1 MLDYRAHT
9 FIIAYRLRSFT
20 RAAEELH
27 ITQPAVSQHIKQ
39 LEARVGCSLFETRG
53 RAVRSTPAG
62 DLLYRR
68 LSVMANDEARIID
81 ELRRLD
87 SATVAPLR
95 LGCTRT
101 IADYVAPRLLAKHAQ
116 RHPEQT
122 VHLRSANTRDLLT
135 SLEMGELDLALVEGP
150 YDRSS
155 FDGSVLSTE
164 PYVAVASPRKAQS
177 AHALSDLLAHPI
189 IVREK
194 GSGTR
199 EILERM
205 LAAQGLELGDFAAVI
220 EVASI
225 PVIKEFVRAGRGI
238 TFIYRVAVSEE
249 LSRGELVDLTP
260 ADCAAH
266 HDFTLIWQQG
276 SAYAESYRALL
287 DEWRSDLP

>member
-1 MLDYRAHT
+1 M
-9 FIIAYRLRSFT
+9 
-20 RAAEELH
+20 
-27 ITQPAVSQHIKQ
+27 
-39 LEARVGCSLFETRG
+39 
-53 RAVRSTPAG
+53 
-62 DLLYRR
+62 
-68 LSVMANDEARIID
+68 
-81 ELRRLD
+81 
-87 SATVAPLR
+87 
-95 LGCTRT
+95 
-101 IADYVAPRLLAKHAQ
+101 
-116 RHPEQT
+116 
-122 VHLRSANTRDLLT
+122 HLRSANTRDLLA
-135 SLEMGELDLALVEGP
+135 SLEIGELDLALVEGP

-177 AHALSDLLAHPI
+177 AHALSDLLVHPI

-205 LAAQGLELGDFAAVI
+205 LAAQGLELGDFASVI

-266 HDFTLIWQQG
+266 HDFTLILATGQRLCRIPTARCLMNGAAICSDASKRFWREAQNG
-276 SAYAESYRALL
+276 PRMSPSRGRANAMLHQELGNRQACIAPYSTVTLL
-287 DEWRSDLP
+287 ARLRGWSTSQSRMMATSRARSWSGTVAVMGQNASRTGGM

>member
-1 MLDYRAHT
+1 
-9 FIIAYRLRSFT
+9 
-20 RAAEELH
+20 
-27 ITQPAVSQHIKQ
+27 
-39 LEARVGCSLFETRG
+39 
-53 RAVRSTPAG
+53 
-62 DLLYRR
+62 
-68 LSVMANDEARIID
+68 
-81 ELRRLD
+81 
-87 SATVAPLR
+87 
-95 LGCTRT
+95 
-101 IADYVAPRLLAKHAQ
+101 
-116 RHPEQT
+116 
-122 VHLRSANTRDLLT
+122 
-135 SLEMGELDLALVEGP
+135 MGELDLALVEGP
-150 YDRSS
+150 YNRSS

-276 SAYAESYRALL
+276 STYAESYRALL

>member
-39 LEARVGCSLFETRG
+39 LEARAGCRLFETRG
-53 RAVRSTPAG
+53 RAIHSTPAG

-87 SATVAPLR
+87 SATAVPLR

-122 VHLRSANTRDLLT
+122 AHLRSANTHDLLI

-177 AHALSDLLAHPI
+177 AQASEQLLGVFRVACSTRQGDACRRSTESTGFPCEGVARSLHAIDGAGAKTTCRVHALPHVGNNGMLLRIHDRAISHACE
-189 IVREK
+189 REP
-194 GSGTR
+194 R
-199 EILERM
+199 
-205 LAAQGLELGDFAAVI
+205 
-220 EVASI
+220 
-225 PVIKEFVRAGRGI
+225 
-238 TFIYRVAVSEE
+238 
-249 LSRGELVDLTP
+249 
-260 ADCAAH
+260 
-266 HDFTLIWQQG
+266 
-276 SAYAESYRALL
+276 
-287 DEWRSDLP
+287 